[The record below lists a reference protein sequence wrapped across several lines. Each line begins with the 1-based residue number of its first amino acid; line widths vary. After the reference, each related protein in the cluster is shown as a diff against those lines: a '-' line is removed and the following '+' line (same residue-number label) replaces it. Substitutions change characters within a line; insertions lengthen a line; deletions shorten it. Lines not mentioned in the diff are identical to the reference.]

1 MPRLIMLPV
10 IMREYFGE
18 RSLPREPEPDL
29 VMGDADQVA
38 AYTEAGR
45 IDGVMAA
52 AYLFHSARVTQV
64 IHGCKKVLDL
74 ACGPATQLAQIA
86 GLNPDIE
93 FLGIELSEEM
103 LNQARKHVQ
112 DMGLKNVGFMQADM
126 TDLNQIPPASVDGV
140 ISTMAL
146 HHLPTFAHLEKCF
159 GEIRRVLKPDGALY
173 LVDFGRLKMLRSVI
187 YFAYMNT
194 AFQPHIFS
202 LDYER
207 SLRAA
212 FLKEEF
218 AQLTRET
225 LGDTYQVFPT
235 FLMPILV
242 LMKSADRLDRTAVSD
257 RFKTMRDQ
265 LPRRYRQDLDDI
277 RQLFRLSGLNNDPFS

>member
-1 MPRLIMLPV
+1 MPRLSMLPV

-18 RSLPREPEPDL
+18 RTLPREPEPDL

-52 AYLFHSARVTQV
+52 AYLFHSARITQV
-64 IHGCKKVLDL
+64 IHGCKNVIDL

-86 GLNPDIE
+86 ELNPDID

-103 LNQARKHVQ
+103 LVQARKHVQ
-112 DMGLKNVGFMQADM
+112 ALGLKNVDFMQADM
-126 TDLNQIPPASVDGV
+126 TDLSHIQAASIDGV

-146 HHLPTFAHLEKCF
+146 HHLPTLLHLEKCF
-159 GEIRRVLKPDGALY
+159 EEIRRVMKPDGALY
-173 LVDFGRLKMLRSVI
+173 LVDFGRLKMLSSVI
-187 YFAYMNT
+187 YFAYMN
-194 AFQPHIFS
+194 AAYQPHIFS

-218 AQLTRET
+218 EQLTRAR
-225 LGDTYQVFPT
+225 LGEGYQVFST

-242 LMKSADRLDRTAVSD
+242 LMKSADRLNRAAVSA

-277 RQLFRLSGLNNDPFS
+277 RQLFRMGGLNDDPFS